1 MEKYNYYEAVYNDT
15 KEYISD
21 NIELSDYYDKEDNSF
36 NLSELSDKLN
46 DECGAADSVTGN
58 ASGSYTFNSWK
69 AAEYLSH
76 NWDLMEELTYDGL
89 EPSERY
95 RFDPEVWDVC
105 IRCYLL
111 PQVIADICKELEQ
124 EVIPAEYGE
133 DVTIW

>member
-1 MEKYNYYEAVYNDT
+1 MEKYDYYEAVYNDV
-15 KEYISD
+15 KEYMLDDSI
-21 NIELSDYYDKEDNSF
+21 LSNYYDEVDNSF
-36 NLSELSDKLN
+36 YLSKLSDELN
-46 DECGAADSVTGN
+46 DRCWIEDSVTGN
-58 ASGSYTFNSWK
+58 ASGSYTFNSWE

-76 NWDLMEELTYDGL
+76 NWDLMEELADNGL

-95 RFDPEVWDVC
+95 RFSSEAWDVC